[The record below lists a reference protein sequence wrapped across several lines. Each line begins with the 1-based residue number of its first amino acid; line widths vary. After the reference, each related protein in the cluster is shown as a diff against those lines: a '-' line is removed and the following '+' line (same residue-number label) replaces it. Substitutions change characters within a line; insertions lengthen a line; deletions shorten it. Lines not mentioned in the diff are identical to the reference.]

1 MFINAW
7 RPQQSAVREQGG
19 ADSGYA
25 AGWLILSN
33 PDALIRTFVLVHTLV
48 RAHTCKSIHTHAGP
62 HIRSRAGTFLSWGV
76 GARCLVEER
85 ESSSK
90 RIRAAQ
96 SPLEGGWYKSTGALR
111 QQWDGADRQREP
123 GRSCSR
129 WMTQERRRPGERKPP
144 SDRSGPLGASQLTDA
159 GLNCACWPSPKRQK

>member
-48 RAHTCKSIHTHAGP
+48 RAHTCKSIHTHYSVTRRHVFVVRGGRALPGWREGVLVKA
-62 HIRSRAGTFLSWGV
+62 HQGRSVSTGGRVVQEHRGAPAAVRRSWQAEGAGTELQPLNDTGETETRREETPIRQKWSP
-76 GARCLVEER
+76 RCITV
-85 ESSSK
+85 
-90 RIRAAQ
+90 
-96 SPLEGGWYKSTGALR
+96 
-111 QQWDGADRQREP
+111 D
-123 GRSCSR
+123 
-129 WMTQERRRPGERKPP
+129 RRRIK
-144 SDRSGPLGASQLTDA
+144 LCVLTVA
-159 GLNCACWPSPKRQK
+159 ETPKIT